1 MSEAVAREKEQ
12 PPPSGSAAVSKG
24 RTTLVGFSTPRHFN
38 PVSWLVRRFTHSE
51 ASHCF
56 FLYWDDDFECD
67 MVIEAHELGFRL
79 ITWKRF
85 VQKNR
90 IVELVEP
97 TFSIDKGFL
106 QLGEWVGSAYDFG
119 GLIGQSIVQFGRF
132 LQRKW
137 RNPSQS
143 SRAMFCSE
151 SIARCMQWA
160 GHPDAQRFPP
170 KETAPQDLLRFYRE
184 PGQSL
189 RLDIQPWR

>member
-1 MSEAVAREKEQ
+1 MSQAAILLQ
-12 PPPSGSAAVSKG
+12 DPASPSAPDAISKG
-24 RTTLVGFSTPRHFN
+24 RSTLIGFSTPRHFN
-38 PVSWLVRRFTHSE
+38 PVSWIVRRFTKSE

-67 MVIEAHELGFRL
+67 MVLESHELGFRL

-90 IVELVEP
+90 IIALVEP
-97 TFSIDKGFL
+97 AHPLDKGFL
-106 QLGEWVGSAYDFG
+106 RLGEWVGSVYDFG
-119 GLIGQSIVQFGRF
+119 GLIGQSVVQFGRF

-137 RNPSQS
+137 RNPFRS

-160 GHPDAQRFPP
+160 EHPDAKKFSP
-170 KETAPQDLLRFYRE
+170 KETAPQDLLVFYRE
-184 PGQSL
+184 PGRAVL
-189 RLDIQPWR
+189 LDIQKWK